1 MWIVKHQS
9 DPRPYLKLLAP
20 GATHW
25 SDVIQEAY
33 QFGTKEEAENIA
45 VRVSASYQWAFGKL
59 AVEEFRPFAVKVY
72 DAFEYTNS
80 RLKQKVKAPGW
91 LRGDPLRGTLYLVKN
106 LNQSTQYATQE
117 DAESA
122 AVKFLASAPE
132 HIGKA
137 ELRRI
142 QGTYSKAGKILHRT
156 KATT

>member
-1 MWIVKHQS
+1 MWIVKHTT
-9 DPRPYLKLLAP
+9 DPRPFLKLLAP

-25 SDVIQEAY
+25 SEVIQEAY

-45 VRVSASYQWAFGKL
+45 VRVSTTYPWAFGKL
-59 AVEEFRPFAVKVY
+59 TVEEFRPFAVKVY
-72 DAFEYTNS
+72 DAMERHDKKGKTI
-80 RLKQKVKAPGW
+80 KIPGW
-91 LRGDPLRGTLYLVKN
+91 LRGDPLRGTLYLVTT
-106 LNQSTQYATQE
+106 LHQSTQYATQE

>member
-1 MWIVKHQS
+1 MWIVKHTT

-20 GATHW
+20 GSTHW
-25 SDVIQEAY
+25 SDRIEEAY
-33 QFGTKEEAENIA
+33 LFGTKDEAENIA
-45 VRVSASYQWAFGKL
+45 VRVSTTYTWAFGKL
-59 AVEEFRPFAVKVY
+59 SVEEFRPFAVKVY
-72 DAFEYTNS
+72 DAFERRNKMGSTV
-80 RLKQKVKAPGW
+80 KVPGW
-91 LRGDPLRGTLYLVKN
+91 LRGDPLRGTLYLVQT

-117 DAESA
+117 DAENA
-122 AVKFLASAPE
+122 AVTFLGSAPQ